1 MRPILCLLSLLTSGS
16 VLLAHAEDGHAT
28 GAASQPVPCSAGK
41 SLDSRFTPVN
51 LYLGAVECAK
61 QPATFEAAT
70 NMFVLAG
77 VYGRYDVLRVKD
89 ESAHQAVSVM
99 RMAIDGRLSNA
110 FRQHL
115 RHMAGS
121 ELGKLQLCAMVQR
134 AGPPAYFPSY
144 MVQHGLHSTQAA
156 LEGRAPAS
164 PLHEDLDTR
173 AAWTEAVEGYLH
185 CSERP

>member
-1 MRPILCLLSLLTSGS
+1 MRSQSCLLAILLSSALVT
-16 VLLAHAEDGHAT
+16 ARAEERPADA
-28 GAASQPVPCSAGK
+28 QPVPCSAGK
-41 SLDSRFTPVN
+41 ALGSRYTPVN

-77 VYGRYDVLRVKD
+77 VYGRYDILRVKD

-99 RMAIDGRLSNA
+99 RMAIDGHLSHA

-156 LEGRAPAS
+156 LHGRAPTS
-164 PLHEDLDTR
+164 PLHEDLDTQ
-173 AAWTEAVEGYLH
+173 AAWTDAVEGYLH
-185 CSERP
+185 CSETR

>member
-1 MRPILCLLSLLTSGS
+1 MRPIPLLLPLLTAGL
-16 VLLAHAEDGHAT
+16 VLSAD
-28 GAASQPVPCSAGK
+28 AADDTSTDPASRPVPCAAGQ
-41 SLDSRFTPVN
+41 SLGNRYTPVN
-51 LYLGAVECAK
+51 LYLGAGACAK

-77 VYGRYDVLRVKD
+77 VYGRYDMLRVKD

-99 RMAIDGRLSNA
+99 RMAVDGHLSEA

-115 RHMAGS
+115 RRIADS
-121 ELGKLQLCAMVQR
+121 EMGTLKLCAMVQR

-144 MVQHGLHSTQAA
+144 MVQHGLQSTQAA
-156 LEGRAPAS
+156 LKGRAPAS
-164 PLHEDLDTR
+164 PLREDLDTR
-173 AAWTEAVEGYLH
+173 VAWADAVEGYLH